1 MLRLLKCRGL
11 VESYKSEP
19 QIVELGCREGGRVER
34 KELLEVYEKMKLKY
48 KDVAKPY
55 VTASVMNE
63 PSTVN
68 S

>member
-1 MLRLLKCRGL
+1 LLRLLKCR
-11 VESYKSEP
+11 ESYKSEP